1 MKSNDPIRSSLIRT
15 DSLESFDDR
24 RHFLEIL
31 HQILDESENN
41 NGHTC
46 NIISWTSDG
55 LSFTVHD
62 PEMFEQILLPS
73 YFSISSTK
81 LTSYKS
87 FLGQLKT
94 YGFYRSANKK
104 EFNHPMFAR
113 EKKITLFS
121 RRKSIESWPMPNLAI
136 KRAAESNKNISSSC
150 TFPRKTTIYD
160 LKKQNNNSFIG
171 RRRSSIVRSNSPV
184 GNRNRR
190 LSFKDTLLSRRR
202 SSSEI
207 LNINQSAYLEILRDL
222 SISERP
228 QPSKD
233 ATMSHE
239 NFGNNTDDDLS
250 VNDLEPLD
258 ISYAEDVINN
268 LSPFDVER
276 LTMNRNETEED
287 KHLYDDTTLFN
298 DIEDDAE
305 LYKEIADV
313 LGDL

>member
-1 MKSNDPIRSSLIRT
+1 MMLMKSNDPIRSSLIRT

-41 NGHTC
+41 NGY

-55 LSFTVHD
+55 LSFIVHD
-62 PEMFEQILLPS
+62 SEKFEQILLPS
-73 YFSISSTK
+73 YFSMSSTK

-113 EKKITLFS
+113 DKKTTLFS
-121 RRKSIESWPMPNLAI
+121 RRKSVESWPMPNLAI

-150 TFPRKTTIYD
+150 TFPRQITISD

-184 GNRNRR
+184 RR

-202 SSSEI
+202 SSSGT
-207 LNINQSAYLEILRDL
+207 LNINQSTYLEILRDL

-233 ATMSHE
+233 VTMSHQ

-258 ISYAEDVINN
+258 ISYAEDVVNN
-268 LSPFDVER
+268 LSSYDVER